1 MDSIDK
7 FLKLYSYKFDKGYP
21 DMSNPKDKE
30 MLFELTHKLIEK
42 KEVLNEQESDYDLLI
57 KEKLGVEEIPISK
70 NKYPFPGSGGST
82 FDIQVKSDDLDTW
95 QKLWTAKPKKKTGDK
110 TETLGVGKG
119 EISLYWLYNYSNS
132 GVQVTEGRAG
142 DDPDLRFNGVGVEV
156 KAYSKHSGKNNIGR
170 FGADR
175 ENLKLLSIIFGI
187 DALAKVLDTNA
198 KPRTVNPTNFTG
210 DDLKDAMDQL
220 MYLKSI
226 NLSELGSR
234 YPIFKSIEA
243 NINSVQSGL
252 EGFNTPEEGAIAM
265 AKKMLVDKLGRKPS
279 DGGFLA
285 NVMLNGDCKFFSI
298 VLDKLSTPEIL
309 DNISVKQS
317 ALGLDFNKT
326 FG

>member
-1 MDSIDK
+1 MDVLDK
-7 FLKLYSYKFDKGYP
+7 FFIKYSYKFPKGYP
-21 DMSNPKDKE
+21 DMNDPKDKD
-30 MLFELTHKLIEK
+30 MLFKMVNELVESKQLIK
-42 KEVLNEQESDYDLLI
+42 EQESDYDLLI

-70 NKYPFPGSGGST
+70 NKYPFPGRGGST

-95 QKLWTAKPKKKTGDK
+95 KKLWTAKPKKKTGDK

-132 GVQVTEGRAG
+132 GVKVTEGRAG
-142 DDPDLRFNGVGVEV
+142 DDPDLRFNDVGVEV

-170 FGADR
+170 FGADK
-175 ENLKLLSIIFGI
+175 ENLKLLSVIFGI
-187 DALAKVLDTNA
+187 DALVKVLDPDT
-198 KPRTVNPTNFTG
+198 KPRTVNPTNFSG

-220 MYLKSI
+220 MYLSSI

-234 YPIFKSIEA
+234 YPIFKSVEA
-243 NINSVQSGL
+243 NINLVQSGL
-252 EGFNTPEEGAIAM
+252 KGFDNPEEGAIAM

-298 VLDKLSTPEIL
+298 VLDKLSTPEVL
-309 DNISVKQS
+309 NNISVKQS
-317 ALGLDFNKT
+317 ALGLDFEKI